1 MTWPPNRILVATD
14 FSDSAAAAL
23 RAAAAL
29 ARRTQATLDLV
40 HVIEEPMQ
48 SVTGYEPL
56 DALLLRP
63 PDYEKAR
70 TDALARLATLAE
82 SAAPSAVNVH
92 LLAGNASAEILA
104 LRDKLAVDWVVLGAA
119 GMRGLRRLILGSVA
133 ERVLHRPG
141 CPLLLVNDAP
151 PTGEFKTSVVGQEYP
166 DRATPWLELGLR
178 LAHHERGELV
188 VLHVLPA
195 RGYASDAKHV
205 DVEPERAPEKLERL
219 VQALDAT
226 VPVRIDARRGEPATC
241 LTDAVRELGADLLI
255 IGAERN
261 DDGSPGRVTA
271 RVAREGL
278 AALLVV
284 WLEPESDEEFAAR

>member
-1 MTWPPNRILVATD
+1 MAWPPKRILVATD
-14 FSDSAAAAL
+14 FSDSADAAL
-23 RAAAAL
+23 RAASAL
-29 ARRTQATLDLV
+29 ARRTGATLELL

-63 PDYEKAR
+63 PDYEQAR
-70 TDALARLATLAE
+70 ADALARLASLAE
-82 SAAPSAVNVH
+82 TVAPIAVNLH
-92 LLAGNASAEILA
+92 LLAGNPSAEILA
-104 LRDKLAVDWVVLGAA
+104 LREKLAVDWLALGAA

-133 ERVLHRPG
+133 DRVLRRPG

-166 DRATPWLELGLR
+166 DRATPWLELGLHI
-178 LAHHERGELV
+178 AHQERGELV

-205 DVEPERAPEKLERL
+205 DLEPERAPEKLEGL
-219 VQALDAT
+219 VHELDAT
-226 VPVRIDARRGEPATC
+226 VPVRIDARRGEPAKC

-261 DDGSPGRVTA
+261 ADGAPGRVTE

-278 AALLVV
+278 AALLIV
-284 WLEPESDEEFAAR
+284 WLEAESDEEFA